1 MAEWTVHIEGMTCG
15 HCLNA
20 VRRALAEV
28 EGTTIHTVQMG
39 RAEVDADA
47 APEELV
53 AAIEAAGYGATAVP
67 GRADG

>member
-1 MAEWTVHIEGMTCG
+1 MSDLTLQIEGMTCG

-47 APEELV
+47 PAEELI
-53 AAIEAAGYGATAVP
+53 AAVERAGYAATVVA
-67 GRADG
+67 GRADA